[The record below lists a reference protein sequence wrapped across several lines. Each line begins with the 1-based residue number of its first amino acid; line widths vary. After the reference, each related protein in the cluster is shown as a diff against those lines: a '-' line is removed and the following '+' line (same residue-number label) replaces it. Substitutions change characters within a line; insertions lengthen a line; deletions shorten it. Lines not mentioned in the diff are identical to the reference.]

1 MMLVQRQLG
10 ATRDATR
17 GPWPLLMT
25 KKHVTKRVF
34 PRKGSWNGHEYDKFF
49 GDPAATRGR

>member
-1 MMLVQRQLG
+1 MLVQQQLR
-10 ATRDATR
+10 ATRDATW
-17 GPWPLLMT
+17 GPWHLLMT

-34 PRKGSWNGHEYDKFF
+34 PRKGSWNGHEYVKFF